1 MTKKNAK
8 LVLLLLV
15 TAIVLTGCAAHTAT
29 GEPGGI
35 QGFIYSLIGK
45 PIQQIM
51 LNIGNT
57 IGQPNGIGWGLIIIT
72 GVLRLILLP
81 LMINQQSKSL
91 RHQERMKLVKP
102 QTDLIQKAVKNPATT
117 QEQKM
122 QINQLQMQVYR
133 ENNMSITGGIGCL
146 PLIIQLPF
154 LMGIYQSIQYSQDI
168 VHSSFFGISLGSPS
182 VIITVIA
189 TLLYVIQSFIMYSKA
204 EPEQKQMMKTTAFI
218 SPLVTFFI
226 SISTPGGI
234 SLYFLVGGIVVLI
247 QQLVMSYILQPRI
260 KRQSAEANKDTEIV
274 EVVTPKVIDDILK
287 TNSASTTKTTNSSA
301 NATPNREQNR
311 QRNAGKQNK
320 KD

>member
-1 MTKKNAK
+1 MTKKNTK
-8 LVLLLLV
+8 LVLLLALM
-15 TAIVLTGCAAHTAT
+15 ALVLTGCAAHTAT

-51 LNIGNT
+51 LNIGHT
-57 IGQPNGIGWGLIIIT
+57 LGQPNGIGWGLIIIT

-102 QTDLIQKAVKNPATT
+102 QTDLIQKAVKDPATT

-182 VIITVIA
+182 VIITIVA

-260 KRQSAEANKDTEIV
+260 KKQSEQANQDTEIV
-274 EVVTPKVIDDILK
+274 EVVTPEVIDDILNK
-287 TNSASTTKTTNSSA
+287 KSSTTQPGTT
-301 NATPNREQNR
+301 TEKPTHTREQNR